1 MSPPPPV
8 MRTDARI
15 ATCDADRPAQGID
28 RDTTGPLNVA
38 SCETRTCKAWSV
50 TR

>member
-15 ATCDADRPAQGID
+15 ATCDADRPAPGID
-28 RDTTGPLNVA
+28 RDTTKPLTVA
-38 SCETRTCKAWSV
+38 CHETRPCQAWSV
-50 TR
+50 AR